1 MRLFSMKKI
10 LMIVRNRRKMFSMTN
25 MIQEKFLKIIL
36 FHMMLTK
43 MTLGKLDH
51 LMQIQR
57 LLLAIALVKP
67 FRKMGKICRMICLI
81 QEKLQKII
89 PISIKNER
97 LLLLKTS
104 LKWSKIMRKPKA
116 MVYRSMEK
124 WLKII
129 LNMELS

>member
-51 LMQIQR
+51 LMQIPR
-57 LLLAIALVKP
+57 LLLDIALVKP
-67 FRKMGKICRMICLI
+67 FRKMGKIWRMICLI

-129 LNMELS
+129 LSMELS